1 LRLKTESFVVESNV
15 HFPSDYNLS
24 WDCARKC
31 LDTVSAI
38 LNKLTKTSGWRKIND
53 WHRYKVD
60 NWSFDKGFFF
70 KENKEL
76 LMEQIPKVI
85 MPKKGKCNKAEREEE
100 TTLSFTKQR
109 RKHSAVESNINELEQ
124 KQGIKSL
131 SR

>member
-1 LRLKTESFVVESNV
+1 VVGGRSMIGT
-15 HFPSDYNLS
+15 
-24 WDCARKC
+24 
-31 LDTVSAI
+31 DTKWITGV
-38 LNKLTKTSGWRKIND
+38 LTRA
-53 WHRYKVD
+53 
-60 NWSFDKGFFF
+60 FFF